1 MYINGEKQLVC
12 LVTSDSKQT
21 QNDDSDS
28 SIKETKMPK
37 TLKPFYTVSDS
48 DENEEKRKNLQQVD
62 GNGSDCVVM
71 STTAGSNILFGS
83 SIEECGDKISLAPA
97 LSMPSC
103 VTISDTSA
111 KHSNGNSNANAD
123 DSHANSNA
131 LRLTCLLKRYDS
143 EKTVFC
149 DLCPEIFFTLDGL
162 LRHNKS
168 VHDSE
173 ESDTS
178 QSEYPL
184 AECLILSSDGCVQ
197 SSEIETDK
205 DVAEIDMTE
214 PEPTEDNETEKED
227 SGDNK

>member
-1 MYINGEKQLVC
+1 MC
-12 LVTSDSKQT
+12 LVWKGGVPGPGGHLVRGGLASQHALRQT
-21 QNDDSDS
+21 PSPLWTRQTPVKTLPWPNF
-28 SIKETKMPK
+28 IAAGKNAK

-48 DENEEKRKNLQQVD
+48 DENEEKRKDLQQVD

-131 LRLTCLLKRYDS
+131 LRLTCLLKHYDS

-149 DLCPEIFFTLDGL
+149 DLCPENFFTLDRL

-184 AECLILSSDGCVQ
+184 AEC
-197 SSEIETDK
+197 
-205 DVAEIDMTE
+205 
-214 PEPTEDNETEKED
+214 
-227 SGDNK
+227 